1 MPVSHSVEEDLELFV
16 MRLSG
21 HVTEAQVCDAIASIA
36 AELPPHG
43 NFRSLLIFDRS
54 ADLSSIDKDVLQSI
68 QDCALDTLYSS
79 PERKRRGGAAMIDG
93 SLDAK
98 FILPLWN
105 ALCHSD
111 AEIDMHIDIFTN
123 LDAALN
129 WLEIPQGQ
137 GLSLARGIEQTAN
150 D

>member
-1 MPVSHSVEEDLELFV
+1 MPVSHSVDEDLELFV

-21 HVTEAQVCDAIASIA
+21 HVTEAQVCDAIAGIA
-36 AELPPHG
+36 AELPPYG

-79 PERKRRGGAAMIDG
+79 PERRRRGGAAMIDG

-105 ALCHSD
+105 ALSHSD
-111 AEIDMHIDIFTN
+111 PEIDMHYDIFTT
-123 LDAALN
+123 LDSALN
-129 WLEIPQGQ
+129 WLEIPKGQ
-137 GLSLARGIEQTAN
+137 GLSLIRGTEQTVN